1 MAVEAGAPAPARN
14 YLLFHVRRFLWL
26 YVFGFFMLVGA
37 TVAQQLAPLAL
48 RFAIDS
54 IEDGIEGGGTTV
66 LTLVGYA
73 AMILVLAAIEGYLR
87 YRSRFMV
94 SGSARHIEY
103 ALRDDMARQLL
114 NIDQQFFVRSR
125 TGDLMSRC
133 TNDLEWIRNFTGPVM
148 VDLARTVVV
157 LVVGT
162 TFLMFIDV
170 RLSLIALGYLPF
182 VAVAMGFFETAVERK
197 YMRVQDQFGVLSNR
211 AQENISGIRS
221 VKAHAQEPG
230 EVAAFDGE
238 STEMVGRS
246 IALAWYLGGL
256 YTGMLFLT
264 SASTGL
270 VLWFGGKAVIDD
282 SITLGQFVQFT
293 TVLALMATQ
302 FSYAGWVVS
311 GTQQGLVA
319 ARRINHILNAV
330 PEIRDPDEPVSH
342 EPADIRGEI
351 EFRHVAAS
359 YGQEPV
365 LKDVNLTIPAGA
377 TVALV
382 GLTGA
387 GKTTLVNLLIR
398 MQDPSSGAVLIDGH
412 DVREYSLQTLRD
424 SIGFVPQESFLF
436 SDSLR
441 DNIAYGRHEH
451 TEEELAEVL
460 ETSQLVND
468 LPQLSAGLDSIIGE
482 RGVTLSGGQKQRA
495 ALARALLKAPPIL
508 VLDDALSHVDTHTE
522 EEILRRLKVFMRD
535 RTTILIAHR
544 TSTVQAADFIVAL
557 EDNSI
562 AEVGTHEEL
571 IAADGVYARIHQRQL
586 LSEQR
591 ELEVDS
597 SEIEPGKELPK

>member
-1 MAVEAGAPAPARN
+1 MAVDAGVSAPARN
-14 YLLFHVRRFLWL
+14 YLLFHVRRFLWM
-26 YVFGFFMLVGA
+26 YVGGFFMLIGA

-54 IEDGIEGGGTTV
+54 IGGGGATV
-66 LTLVGYA
+66 TALLGYA
-73 AMILVLAAIEGYLR
+73 AMILTLAVVESFLR
-87 YRSRFMV
+87 YRSRFLV

-148 VDLARTVVV
+148 VDLARTIIV
-157 LVVGT
+157 LAVGT

-182 VAVAMGFFETAVERK
+182 VAIAMAFFETAVERK

-221 VKAHAQEPG
+221 VKAYAQEPG
-230 EVAAFDGE
+230 EIAAFDGE
-238 STEMVGRS
+238 SREMAGRS
-246 IALAWYLGGL
+246 IALAWYLGIL
-256 YTGMLFLT
+256 YTGMVFLT
-264 SASTGL
+264 AASTGL
-270 VLWFGGKAVIDD
+270 VLWFGGKAVINDT
-282 SITLGQFVQFT
+282 ITIGQFVQFT

-311 GTQQGLVA
+311 GMQQGLVA
-319 ARRINHILNAV
+319 ARRINHILNTV
-330 PEIRDPDEPVSH
+330 PEIRDPADPVTRLP
-342 EPADIRGEI
+342 EEIRGEI
-351 EFRHVAAS
+351 EFRDVAAS
-359 YGQEPV
+359 YGRETV
-365 LKDVNLTIPAGA
+365 LKDVNLKIPAGT

-398 MQDPSSGAVLIDGH
+398 MQDPSSGAVLIDGR
-412 DVREYSLQTLRD
+412 DVREYSLQSLRD
-424 SIGFVPQESFLF
+424 AIGFVPQESFLF

-451 TEEELAEVL
+451 TEEELNEAL

-468 LPQLSAGLDSIIGE
+468 IAQLSDGLDSVIGE

-522 EEILRRLKVFMRD
+522 EEILRRLKVFMED

-544 TSTVQAADFIVAL
+544 TSTVRAADFIVAL
-557 EDNSI
+557 ENNSI
-562 AEVGTHEEL
+562 AEIGTHEEL
-571 IAADGVYARIHQRQL
+571 LAAGGVYARIHQRQL

-591 ELEVDS
+591 KVEVDS
-597 SEIEPGKELPK
+597 ADIESANAGKELLE